1 MDTTTVGKIELS
13 EKLHDID
20 TRITRYDLIDYLN
33 NCSNMVM
40 SMTKSDKRDS
50 LLAELKRIK
59 ELVNN
64 L

>member
-1 MDTTTVGKIELS
+1 METTVGKIELS

-20 TRITRYDLIDYLN
+20 TRITRYDLLDYLN

-40 SMTKSDKRDS
+40 SMAKSDKRDF
-50 LLAELKRIK
+50 LLSELKRIK

>member
-1 MDTTTVGKIELS
+1 METTVGKIELS

-20 TRITRYDLIDYLN
+20 TRITRYDILDYLN
-33 NCSNMVM
+33 NCTNMVRAM
-40 SMTKSDKRDS
+40 AESDKRNILID
-50 LLAELKRIK
+50 ELKRIK